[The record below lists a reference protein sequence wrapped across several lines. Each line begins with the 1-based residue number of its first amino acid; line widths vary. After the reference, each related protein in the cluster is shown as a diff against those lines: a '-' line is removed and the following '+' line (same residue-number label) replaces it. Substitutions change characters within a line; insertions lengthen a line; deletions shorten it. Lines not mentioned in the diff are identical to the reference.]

1 MDTNVA
7 IDYIGGLLPQKA
19 NQWLDTIVENDIAV
33 SVINKIEILGFS
45 TEHQEDMLPF
55 EELVA
60 TLELLYVTNNVV
72 NQTIILRKK
81 YKIQLPDAIIAATAL
96 VYDLTL
102 LSRNEKDFKRVNGL
116 KWQNLHTIV

>member
-60 TLELLYVTNNVV
+60 TLELLYVTDNVV